1 VQVTA
6 EPGTPGKEKIVGKA
20 RAAKA
25 ARRAQR
31 DRIAGAH
38 FWHGGI
44 GGLTAGEEIIP
55 PTLQDVYDPMS
66 SALYLAE
73 AQANR
78 VYFTTDRELA
88 RVFASAVFRGR
99 GSGALYRVQPIGD
112 VLTDP
117 DFPTVG
123 LHSRRAVILQVEEL
137 TIALTPEE
145 EQRRQAPY
153 LTWDDGRP
161 IYDLEG
167 RIQITWQMEAHGL
180 TQAELDRQFPRWMRP
195 EDAMRSAAEMIRRRH
210 A

>member
-1 VQVTA
+1 MTK
-6 EPGTPGKEKIVGKA
+6 PGTTTKEKIVGKA

-31 DRIAGAH
+31 DRIAGAD

-99 GSGALYRVQPIGD
+99 GSGALYRVQPSGTSSPIPTSPQSDSTRD
-112 VLTDP
+112 VPSSWTL
-117 DFPTVG
+117 
-123 LHSRRAVILQVEEL
+123 
-137 TIALTPEE
+137 
-145 EQRRQAPY
+145 
-153 LTWDDGRP
+153 
-161 IYDLEG
+161 
-167 RIQITWQMEAHGL
+167 
-180 TQAELDRQFPRWMRP
+180 
-195 EDAMRSAAEMIRRRH
+195 RS
-210 A
+210 